1 MKALATPARFMF
13 HAGLALAL
21 VGVLSFSAL
30 TGSPVSAAPTTSSL
44 TVYLD
49 QPFVQGTYVASGTVV
64 TEDFNAGYPAATV
77 PCPSSIAVGTVAG
90 TCQVEDWGDFG
101 GASVG
106 ANVSTQTVGGG
117 NPPPDPAPD
126 GVGRYASTSGTMTIS
141 FTEDQRY
148 LGLWWTAGSVG
159 NSLKFFKDNTLL
171 LTVTT
176 ETIMT
181 LLGQAPGWQNN
192 GDWVSLNNDSANV
205 ISSIGPN
212 PSSYPKV
219 WYFGNPRGYTSNPPT
234 AISSLRSNEPF
245 VYLHMF
251 AGGNLTFN
259 KIELAAINGSGFE
272 FDNLAVS
279 TTAQTPDPRL
289 VLVSQ
294 FTSSQYA
301 VRFEPNGASVE
312 GSMPNQVG
320 TTPAALNANTYTR
333 SGFTFAGWATEEGGG
348 GTRFAD
354 GASYD
359 FAADLTLYARWIA
372 DPAPRSRPAAVDTP
386 PHTEVGESLA
396 ATGSSTPGLMG
407 LSVLATLV
415 GFLLIALSRVWRL
428 KQRVTARI

>member
-1 MKALATPARFMF
+1 MKALAKRTRFMF
-13 HAGLALAL
+13 QAGLALVL
-21 VGVLSFSAL
+21 VGGLGFSSL
-30 TGSPVSAAPTTSSL
+30 TGPPVSAAPATSSL

-64 TEDFNAGYPAATV
+64 TEDFNAGYPGATV

-101 GASVG
+101 GASGG
-106 ANVSTQTVGGG
+106 ANVSTQTIGGSPTPNG
-117 NPPPDPAPD
+117 M
-126 GVGRYASTSGTMTIS
+126 GRYASTSGTTTIS
-141 FTEDQRY
+141 FAEDQRY

-181 LLGQAPGWQNN
+181 LLAQAPGWQNN
-192 GDWVSLNNDSANV
+192 GDWVSLNNDPTNV
-205 ISSIGPN
+205 ASSIGPN

-219 WYFGNPRGYTSNPPT
+219 WYFGNPRGYTSNPPS

-251 AGGNLTFN
+251 AGGNLTFD

-301 VRFEPNGASVE
+301 VRFEPNGTSVD

-320 TTPAALNANTYTR
+320 TTPAVLSPNTYSR
-333 SGFTFAGWATEEGGG
+333 SGFTFAGWATEEDGG

-354 GASYD
+354 GAMYN
-359 FAADLTLYARWIA
+359 FAADLTLYAQWTPDSEPSSEEDAQTIGA
-372 DPAPRSRPAAVDTP
+372 TEPA
-386 PHTEVGESLA
+386 LA
-396 ATGSSTPGLMG
+396 ATGSNEAAMLG
-407 LSVLATLV
+407 LSVGALVLGLSFLA
-415 GFLLIALSRVWRL
+415 IARRH
-428 KQRVTARI
+428 RRNE